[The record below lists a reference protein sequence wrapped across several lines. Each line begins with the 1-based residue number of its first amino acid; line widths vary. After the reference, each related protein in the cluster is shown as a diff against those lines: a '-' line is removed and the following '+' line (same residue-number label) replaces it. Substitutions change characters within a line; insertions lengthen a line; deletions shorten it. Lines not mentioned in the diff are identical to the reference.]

1 MTPQELKS
9 LKIAREY
16 MWNQAWGGNPTI
28 SIYGALH
35 DQICDACHLIDRLI
49 DQAEEDD
56 EPA

>member
-35 DQICDACHLIDRLI
+35 DQICDACHLID
-49 DQAEEDD
+49 Q
-56 EPA
+56 